1 MRQKKRTEILLKVFK
16 IDNLDKRV
24 VFEFETKDLVAL
36 VMNLKPDQ
44 IELKQDYTK
53 FMIDFFVR
61 NLKFC
66 RFRFSS

>member
-53 FMIDFFVR
+53 FMIDFFVI

-66 RFRFSS
+66 RFRFLS

>member
-16 IDNLDKRV
+16 ISNLDKGV
-24 VFEFETKDLVAL
+24 VFEFETKNLVAL

-66 RFRFSS
+66 GFRFSS

>member
-16 IDNLDKRV
+16 IDNLDKGV

-66 RFRFSS
+66 RFRFLS